1 MSEQTTVE
9 KFKYGLLKAI
19 DVSGFKVFD
28 PVVRLFFG
36 EEPQKQVKDITRFML
51 MPIVF
56 VFCCLVVW
64 NFVAPRHKTK
74 SGEVPTP
81 AQVWT
86 ALNVNDTLHDRENEK
101 ESDFALSDEAREAR
115 IEEIKALVV
124 EREKDSKRLKE
135 ELAIV
140 EADVKEEKAA
150 ALEPLK
156 KEYSDLKAAHK
167 EARSNRKAEAEKLA
181 EAVAEKAKT
190 SEDLLVFLRESNELK
205 DGEKAKE
212 QILKDQIAEINN
224 NKPKALQ
231 SAAMASDSMATE
243 VQHLKKRLDY
253 LTSGNRSLK
262 VAKAKDSASTALE
275 TLESADSPAAILAAA
290 KTVVKNEERASKIA
304 KQEYPRASTIW
315 FQMWRSLFTVFIGFI
330 LAAVFAI
337 PIGIMCGLNRV
348 AMACLTPI
356 ISIFKPVSPVVWLLI
371 FQIVVGAFFPNP
383 ETHPFFVFLNSL
395 PIVGWLNANPA
406 LIFSACTVA
415 MCALWPAL
423 VNTALGVSSVENDHI
438 NVAKVL
444 RLGLWSRL
452 TKIIIPSSLPLVF
465 AGLRISLGVGWM
477 VLIAAEALSS
487 SEGLGKYVW
496 DQYQNGSSLTFANI
510 LLACFV
516 IGIIGFFLDRI
527 MIVLQRAVSFD
538 DGAATV

>member
-1 MSEQTTVE
+1 MSEQTRIE
-9 KFKYGLLKAI
+9 KIKYGLLKAI

-28 PVVRLFFG
+28 PVIRLFFG
-36 EEPQKQVKDITRFML
+36 EEPKKQVNDITRYML
-51 MPIVF
+51 MPILF
-56 VFCCLVVW
+56 VACCLVLW
-64 NFVAPRHKTK
+64 NFIAPRHKTK

-81 AQVWT
+81 AQVWS
-86 ALNVNDTLHDRENEK
+86 ALKINDTLYERENEK
-101 ESDFALSDEAREAR
+101 ESDFALAGDQ
-115 IEEIKALVV
+115 
-124 EREKDSKRLKE
+124 REKTIAEVKAEVETKSAESEKLKE
-135 ELAIV
+135 ELAVI
-140 EADVKEEKAA
+140 EADVKKEKDE
-150 ALEPLK
+150 ALAPIKAQYAE
-156 KEYSDLKAAHK
+156 LKAVNK
-167 EARSNRKAEAEKLA
+167 EARTKRDIEAKAIADKVASKDAET
-181 EAVAEKAKT
+181 EE
-190 SEDLLVFLRESNELK
+190 LLTFLRESNTLK
-205 DGEKAKE
+205 ATEKENEKVF
-212 QILKDQIAEINN
+212 KDQMAVINDD
-224 NKPKALQ
+224 KPKVLQ
-231 SAAMASDSMATE
+231 NAKMASDSLATE
-243 VQHLKKRLDY
+243 VQFLKKRLDY
-253 LTSGNRSLK
+253 LTKGNRSLK
-262 VAKAKDSASTALE
+262 IDKAKESAATALT
-275 TLESADSPAAILAAA
+275 TLEAADSSDAILTAAQA
-290 KTVVKNEERASKIA
+290 VVKNEERADKIA

-315 FQMWRSLFTVFIGFI
+315 FQMWRSLFTVFIGFV
-330 LAAVFAI
+330 LAAAIAI

-356 ISIFKPVSPVVWLLI
+356 ISVFKPVSPVVWLLI

-383 ETHPFFVFLNSL
+383 ETHPFFVFLNNL
-395 PIVGWLNANPA
+395 PIIGQLNANPA

-423 VNTALGVSSVENDHI
+423 VNTALGVSSVEQDHM

-487 SEGLGKYVW
+487 SEGLGKFVW
-496 DQYQNGSSLTFANI
+496 DEYQNGGSLTFSNI

-516 IGIIGFFLDRI
+516 IGIIGFALDRV